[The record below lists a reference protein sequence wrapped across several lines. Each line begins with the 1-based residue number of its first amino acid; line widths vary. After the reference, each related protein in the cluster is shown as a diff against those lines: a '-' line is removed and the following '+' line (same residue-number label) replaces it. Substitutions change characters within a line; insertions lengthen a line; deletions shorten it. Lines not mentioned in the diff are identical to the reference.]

1 MRFSLSSRA
10 CRCTAILIAT
20 ALTSGVGEPGSGIQL
35 ELKPRVCTLAANE
48 TQCST
53 TVHAN
58 WHSSREESLCLVIL
72 GRSDVKRC
80 WEHYSQGTYSI
91 ELAFSDDLLFELKD
105 SRLETVLASKALRII
120 REAIRYR
127 HRRQDPWSIFQ

>member
-1 MRFSLSSRA
+1 MRFSLGSRA
-10 CRCTAILIAT
+10 GRCTAILIAAVLT
-20 ALTSGVGEPGSGIQL
+20 AGMGEPVSGIHL
-35 ELKPRVCTLAANE
+35 ELNPRVCILAANE

-58 WHSSREESLCLVIL
+58 WHSAQAESLCLVIL

-91 ELAFSDDLLFELKD
+91 ELVFSDDLLFELKD
-105 SRLETVLASKALRII
+105 SRLDTVLASEALRII

-127 HRRQDPWSIFQ
+127 HRRRDPWNIFE

>member
-1 MRFSLSSRA
+1 MRFSPGSRA
-10 CRCTAILIAT
+10 GRCAAILVT
-20 ALTSGVGEPGSGIQL
+20 ALLTGGMGEKGSEIQL
-35 ELKPRVCTLAANE
+35 ELRPRVCTLAANE

-53 TVHAN
+53 TVHAD
-58 WHSSREESLCLVIL
+58 WHSPREESLCLVIL

-91 ELAFSDDLLFELKD
+91 ELVFSDDLLFELKD
-105 SRLETVLASKALRII
+105 SRLETVLASQALRII

-127 HRRQDPWSIFQ
+127 HRRRDPWNIFQ

>member
-1 MRFSLSSRA
+1 MRFSTQSRA
-10 CRCTAILIAT
+10 GRCAAIAGAA
-20 ALTSGVGEPGSGIQL
+20 ALTAGMGEAGSGIQL
-35 ELKPRVCTLAANE
+35 ELSPQVCILAANE
-48 TQCST
+48 RQCST

-58 WHSSREESLCLVIL
+58 WHSPREESLCLVIL

-91 ELAFSDDLLFELKD
+91 ELVFSDDLLVELKD
-105 SRLETVLASKALRII
+105 SRLDTVLASEALRII

-127 HRRQDPWSIFQ
+127 HRRREPWNIFG

>member
-1 MRFSLSSRA
+1 MRFSLVSRA
-10 CRCTAILIAT
+10 SRCTAILIAAAST
-20 ALTSGVGEPGSGIQL
+20 AGTGQTGSGIQL
-35 ELKPRVCTLAANE
+35 ELHPRVCTLAANE

-58 WHSSREESLCLVIL
+58 WHSPQAESLCLVIL

-80 WEHYSQGTYSI
+80 WENYSQGTYSI
-91 ELAFSDDLLFELKD
+91 ELVFSDDLLFELRD
-105 SRLETVLASKALRII
+105 SRLETVLASEALRII

-127 HRRQDPWSIFQ
+127 HRRRDPWNILQ

>member
-1 MRFSLSSRA
+1 MRFNLEARVG
-10 CRCTAILIAT
+10 RCTAILIAA
-20 ALTSGVGEPGSGIQL
+20 ALSLGVSGGGSGIQL
-35 ELKPRVCTLAANE
+35 QLSPKVCTLAANE

-58 WHSSREESLCLVIL
+58 WHSPREESLCLIIL
-72 GRSDVKRC
+72 GRPDIKRC

-91 ELAFSDDLLFELKD
+91 ELVFNDDLLFELKD
-105 SRLETVLASKALRII
+105 SRLETVLASEALRII

-127 HRRQDPWSIFQ
+127 HRRRDPWNIFQ

>member
-1 MRFSLSSRA
+1 MRFSLRSRA
-10 CRCTAILIAT
+10 GRCTAILVT
-20 ALTSGVGEPGSGIQL
+20 ALLTSGMGETGSVIQL
-35 ELKPRVCTLAANE
+35 TLRPRVCTLAANE

-53 TVHAN
+53 TVHAD
-58 WHSSREESLCLVIL
+58 WHSPREESLCLVIL

-91 ELAFSDDLLFELKD
+91 ELVFSDDLLFELRD
-105 SRLETVLASKALRII
+105 ARLETVLASQALRII

-127 HRRQDPWSIFQ
+127 HRRRDPWNIFQ

>member
-1 MRFSLSSRA
+1 MRFSLGSRA
-10 CRCTAILIAT
+10 GRCTAILVA
-20 ALTSGVGEPGSGIQL
+20 AVLTGGIGEPGSGIQL
-35 ELKPRVCTLAANE
+35 ELRPRVCTLAANE
-48 TQCST
+48 SQCST

-58 WHSSREESLCLVIL
+58 WHSPREESLCLVIL

-91 ELAFSDDLLFELKD
+91 ELVFSDDLLFELKD
-105 SRLETVLASKALRII
+105 SRLDTVLASEALRII

-127 HRRQDPWSIFQ
+127 HRRRDPWNIFQ

>member
-1 MRFSLSSRA
+1 M
-10 CRCTAILIAT
+10 AILIAAVLAG
-20 ALTSGVGEPGSGIQL
+20 ALGEPGSGIQL
-35 ELKPRVCTLAANE
+35 ELSPRVCTLAANE

-53 TVHAN
+53 TVHAK
-58 WHSSREESLCLVIL
+58 WHSPQEESLCLVIL

-91 ELAFSDDLLFELKD
+91 ELVFSDDLIFELKD
-105 SRLETVLASKALRII
+105 SGLDTVLAAEALRII

-127 HRRQDPWSIFQ
+127 HRRRDPWNIFQ